1 VNSEPG
7 RAKISP
13 LDESEASAG
22 TGSQPSQNNESAT
35 RRRARGPRVL
45 ATVTDYADLVGA
57 LRQRCDQ
64 LNVTFEQVDEV
75 AGFCDRYTSKLL
87 CPSARPLR
95 KFGHVSLGVLLG
107 ALGLKLQL
115 VEDPAA
121 LARVRDRYRPRKHAR
136 PRGWTARQ
144 PVKKQ
149 WETPVIED
157 PANPDG

>member
-1 VNSEPG
+1 V
-7 RAKISP
+7 AAMP
-13 LDESEASAG
+13 LPESETGAGESNEPAG
-22 TGSQPSQNNESAT
+22 TGDQPARETESVTRPRARAPRVFAEAVDYT
-35 RRRARGPRVL
+35 GLVAALRRR
-45 ATVTDYADLVGA
+45 
-57 LRQRCDQ
+57 CDE

-87 CPSARPLR
+87 APSARPIR

-115 VEDPAA
+115 IEDPVA
-121 LARVRDRYRPRKHAR
+121 LARVKDRYSSRKHAR
-136 PRGWTARQ
+136 TRAWLART

-149 WETPVIED
+149 WEAPVIED